1 MMKRVLPVAV
11 VSLVGVLAILAIM
24 RVRFS
29 PDIFELLPEDLPE
42 ARGME
47 QINRF
52 FSRDA
57 QLIVTIRGESS
68 RAVEKAVVALAES
81 LREKEELIA
90 DLFQELSFERL
101 VTEGG
106 PLVAWSWFNGPSER
120 LTSLQERLAI
130 GHSGAVLEESLSRIN
145 DAFAAENALI
155 LSYDPLGLAE
165 GGLGESGE
173 DALVADPMRS
183 SAGEFEIFY
192 VEGKGVD
199 FSNYREVR
207 HWLDRVRLEVGE
219 WLQDWNDG
227 RAKEL
232 QVEVG
237 LTGTPAFMAEIGS
250 EMERDMTVSVVLT
263 VVLISVLFF
272 LVHRQLSPLSWLL
285 AAMMGILAGTLT
297 IAELALGELSVM
309 SVGFA
314 AILMGLAVDYGIVLY
329 REALGSPGSA
339 QELRRAVGPGI
350 SWAAVTTAAVFLSL
364 NLSSLPGL
372 AELGNLVALGI
383 LIGAAV
389 MLFGFAPLA
398 SAIARRRP
406 STGFRDWV
414 PPSPCNAIAL
424 MLAICVPLC
433 AFGSL
438 VFGEWPGLQ
447 PNFHPFRIKE
457 SPALVSWKEMR
468 EQLHGESKSTPAVIT
483 APDFEQL
490 HVELEAF
497 GKRARRGQDAGLLDR
512 VIMPDSWVPHPGR
525 QRQNAEIVR
534 ELVGERGRLLK
545 EMDEAGFTAEGVR
558 LTRNVMD
565 SWERYLGESDGGKA
579 VLPAGSMG
587 KWTVARIV
595 QQQDGEV
602 AAIAALRPVAP
613 GDRSWVKAVCD
624 ERSNVANLSSL
635 GTALNERIRE
645 DVWRIFLP
653 MLALLVLVLTLVYRS
668 WKDLVLTLLALVFG
682 AAVLVIITVW
692 TPLSWNSFNICGVP
706 LLFGTGLDFSIHM
719 LFALR
724 RSGGNLSEVRR
735 GMGKAVAFC
744 GLSSAIGF
752 GSLATA
758 SAHGLS
764 SLGYVCAVGIL
775 VNTFVAV
782 VLLPSWYRSL
792 HSGMKSEPDS
802 CSPVT

>member
-1 MMKRVLPVAV
+1 MMKKVLPVVV
-11 VSLVGVLAILAIM
+11 VSLIGVLAILAIM

-29 PDIFELLPEDLPE
+29 PDVFELLPEDLPE

-57 QLIVTIRGESS
+57 QLIVTVQGESS
-68 RAVEKAVVALAES
+68 RAVEEAVVALAAS
-81 LREKEELIA
+81 LREKKELVA

-101 VTEGG
+101 VKEGG
-106 PLVAWSWFNGPSER
+106 PLVAWAWFNGSSER
-120 LTSLQERLAI
+120 LISLQERLAA
-130 GHSGAVLEESLSRIN
+130 GRSRAVLEESLSRIS

-155 LSYDPLGLAE
+155 LSYDPLGLVE
-165 GGLGESGE
+165 GGPEAGGE
-173 DALVADPMRS
+173 DALAADPMRS
-183 SAGEFEIFY
+183 PAGDFEILY

-207 HWLDRVRLEVGE
+207 HWLDEMRMELKV
-219 WLQDWNDG
+219 WLQNWNGG
-227 RAKEL
+227 RDKEA
-232 QVEVG
+232 QVEVRW
-237 LTGTPAFMAEIGS
+237 TGTPAFMAEIGS
-250 EMERDMTVSVVLT
+250 EMEQDMTVSVVLT

-272 LVHRQLSPLSWLL
+272 LLHRQLAPLSWLL
-285 AAMMGILAGTLT
+285 AAMMGVLALTLT

-339 QELRRAVGPGI
+339 RELRRAVGPGI
-350 SWAAVTTAAVFLSL
+350 LWAAVTTAAVFLSL

-383 LIGAAV
+383 LVGAVV

-398 SAIARRRP
+398 SAMARRR
-406 STGFRDWV
+406 SSGGFRDWV
-414 PPSPCNAIAL
+414 PPSPGNGIAV
-424 MLAICVPLC
+424 MMAVCVPLC
-433 AFGSL
+433 AIGSL
-438 VFGEWPGLQ
+438 VFGKWPGLES
-447 PNFHPFRIKE
+447 NFHPFRIKE
-457 SPALVSWKEMR
+457 SPALVSWNEMR

-490 HVELEAF
+490 HVQLEAF
-497 GKRARRGQDAGLLDR
+497 GKRASSARKAGLLDR
-512 VIMPDSWVPHPGR
+512 VILPNSWVPHPGH
-525 QRQNAEIVR
+525 QRRNAEIVR
-534 ELVGERGRLLK
+534 ELVAEQGRLLK
-545 EMDEAGFTAEGVR
+545 EMDEAGFTDEGVS
-558 LTRNVMD
+558 LTRSVMD
-565 SWERYLGESDGGKA
+565 SWERYLGESEEGKVA
-579 VLPAGSMG
+579 LPAGSMG

-595 QQQDGEV
+595 QEQDGAV
-602 AAIAALRPVAP
+602 AAIAALRPVTP
-613 GDRSWVKAVCD
+613 GDRSWVEAVCD
-624 ERSNVANLSSL
+624 ERSNVANLASL

-653 MLALLVLVLTLVYRS
+653 MMALLVLVLALVYRS
-668 WKDLVLTLLALVFG
+668 WKDLVLTLLTLLFG
-682 AAVLVIITVW
+682 GATLVIVTVW
-692 TPLSWNSFNICGVP
+692 TPLSWNSFNLCGVP

-724 RSGGNLSEVRR
+724 RSGGNLGEVRR
-735 GMGKAVAFC
+735 GMGKAVTFC

-764 SLGYVCAVGIL
+764 SLGLVCAAGIL

-782 VLLPSWYRSL
+782 VLLPSWYRAL

-802 CSPVT
+802 VSPVT

>member
-1 MMKRVLPVAV
+1 MMKRALPFVVVA
-11 VSLVGVLAILAIM
+11 LVGVLAVLAIM

-29 PDIFELLPEDLPE
+29 PDVFELLPEDLPE

-57 QLIVTIRGESS
+57 QLIVAVQGRSS
-68 RAVEKAVVALAES
+68 RAVEEAVVALGVF
-81 LREKEELIA
+81 LREKEELVA

-101 VTEGG
+101 VKEGG

-120 LTSLQERLAI
+120 LTSLQGRLAA
-130 GHSGAVLEESLSRIN
+130 GRSRVRLEESLSRIS

-155 LSYDPLGLAE
+155 LSYDPLGLVDGGTEE
-165 GGLGESGE
+165 GGQ
-173 DALVADPMRS
+173 DALGADPMRS
-183 SAGEFEIFY
+183 PAGDFEILY

-207 HWLDRVRLEVGE
+207 HWLDEMGMGLKE
-219 WLQDWNDG
+219 WLQNWNGG
-227 RAKEL
+227 REEEL
-232 QVEVG
+232 QVEVT

-250 EMERDMTVSVVLT
+250 EMEQDMTVSVVLT

-272 LVHRQLSPLSWLL
+272 LLHRQLAPLSWLL
-285 AAMMGILAGTLT
+285 AAMMGVLAVTLT
-297 IAELALGELSVM
+297 IAELVLGELSVM

-339 QELRRAVGPGI
+339 RKLRRTVGPGI

-364 NLSSLPGL
+364 NMSSLPGL
-372 AELGNLVALGI
+372 AELGNLVALG
-383 LIGAAV
+383 LLVGAVV

-398 SAIARRRP
+398 SGLARRRP
-406 STGFRDWV
+406 LVGFRDWV
-414 PPSPCNAIAL
+414 PPSPGNGIAVT
-424 MLAICVPLC
+424 IFVCVPLC
-433 AFGSL
+433 AIGSL
-438 VFGEWPGLQ
+438 VFGKWPGLES
-447 PNFHPFRIKE
+447 NFHPFRMKE

-468 EQLHGESKSTPAVIT
+468 EQLQGESKSTPAVIT

-490 HVELEAF
+490 HAELEAF
-497 GKRARRGQDAGLLDR
+497 GERAKIALDTGLLDR
-512 VIMPDSWVPHPGR
+512 VILPNSWVPHPGN
-525 QRQNAEIVR
+525 QRGNLEVLR
-534 ELVGERGRLLK
+534 ELVAERGRLLG
-545 EMDEAGFTAEGVR
+545 EMDEAGFTNEGVS
-558 LTRNVMD
+558 LTRSVMD
-565 SWERYLGESDGGKA
+565 SWERYLGEYEEGGA
-579 VLPAGSMG
+579 VLPAGRMG

-595 QQQDGEV
+595 QEQDGAV
-602 AAIAALRPVAP
+602 AAIAALRPVNP
-613 GDRSWVKAVCD
+613 GDRSWVEAVCD
-624 ERSNVANLSSL
+624 ESANVANLASL

-645 DVWRIFLP
+645 DLWRIFLP
-653 MLALLVLVLTLVYRS
+653 MLAVLVLVLALVYRS
-668 WKDLVLTLLALVFG
+668 WRDLVLTLLSLVFG
-682 AAVLVIITVW
+682 GAVLVILTVW
-692 TPLSWNSFNICGVP
+692 TPLSWNSFNVCGVP

-724 RSGGNLSEVRR
+724 RSGGNLVEVRR
-735 GMGKAVAFC
+735 GMGKAVSFC

-758 SAHGLS
+758 SAQGLS
-764 SLGYVCAVGIL
+764 SLGVVCAAGIL

-782 VLLPSWYRSL
+782 VLLPSWYRVL
-792 HSGMKSEPDS
+792 HSGAKSGPDRV
-802 CSPVT
+802 SPVT